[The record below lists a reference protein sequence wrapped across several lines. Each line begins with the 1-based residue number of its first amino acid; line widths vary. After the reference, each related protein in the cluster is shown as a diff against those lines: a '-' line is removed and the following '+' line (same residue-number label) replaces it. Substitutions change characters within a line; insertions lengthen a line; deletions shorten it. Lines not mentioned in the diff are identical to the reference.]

1 MSSIQITT
9 AFVVL
14 LTDLLL
20 YGDWVHEGTTLE
32 VERAIR
38 NDWKGSG
45 MCRDATDDE
54 IAEYRAESGEG
65 GGDDDRST
73 TADLAATQAQLKAL
87 EAERETLQGQVD
99 TLTGERDALRTELEA
114 LKAKGAKGS
123 KPAPAGE

>member
-45 MCRDATDDE
+45 MCRDATDEE

-99 TLTGERDALRTELEA
+99 TLTGERDALRTELDA
-114 LKAKGAKGS
+114 IKAKGAKGS

>member
-1 MSSIQITT
+1 MSIQITT

-20 YGDWVHEGTTLE
+20 HGDWVHEGTTLE

-45 MCRDATDDE
+45 MCRDATDEE
-54 IAEYRAESGEG
+54 IAEYRAEAGEE

-73 TADLAATQAQLKAL
+73 AADLAAAQAQLKAL

>member
-45 MCRDATDDE
+45 MCRDATDEE

-99 TLTGERDALRTELEA
+99 TLTGERDALRTELDA
-114 LKAKGAKGS
+114 LKAKSGKG
-123 KPAPAGE
+123 KPAPASE

>member
-1 MSSIQITT
+1 MSIQITT

-45 MCRDATDDE
+45 MCRDATDEE
-54 IAEYRAESGEG
+54 IAEYRAGSGEG

-87 EAERETLQGQVD
+87 EAEREALQGQVD
-99 TLTGERDALRTELEA
+99 ALTGERDALRTELEA

>member
-99 TLTGERDALRTELEA
+99 TLTGERDALRTELDA
-114 LKAKGAKGS
+114 LKAKSGKGA

>member
-1 MSSIQITT
+1 MSIQITT

-45 MCRDATDDE
+45 MCRDATDEE

-87 EAERETLQGQVD
+87 EAEREALQGQVD
-99 TLTGERDALRTELEA
+99 TLTGERDALRTELDA
-114 LKAKGAKGS
+114 LKAKGTKAKTT
-123 KPAPAGE
+123 PAAE

>member
-1 MSSIQITT
+1 MAIQITT

-20 YGDWVHEGTTLE
+20 QGDWAYEGTTLE

-45 MCRDATDDE
+45 MCRDATDEE
-54 IAEYRAESGEG
+54 IAEFRAEAGEE

-73 TADLAATQAQLKAL
+73 AADLATAQAQLKAL
-87 EAERETLQGQVD
+87 EAERETLQGQVG
-99 TLTGERDALRTELEA
+99 TLTGERDALRTELDA
-114 LKAKGAKGS
+114 LKAKSS
-123 KPAPAGE
+123 KAGKTTPAAE